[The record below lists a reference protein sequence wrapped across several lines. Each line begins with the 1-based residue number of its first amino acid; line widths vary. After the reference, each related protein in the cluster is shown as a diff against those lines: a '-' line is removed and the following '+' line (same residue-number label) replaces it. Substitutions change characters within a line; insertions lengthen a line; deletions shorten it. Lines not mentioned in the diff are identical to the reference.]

1 MICRIKKSQNDFFF
15 RLIKVNLFHYLILRN
30 KGRCQK
36 KDRRM
41 KHPKMYYMMSK
52 VKNNT
57 G

>member
-36 KDRRM
+36 KIE
-41 KHPKMYYMMSK
+41 
-52 VKNNT
+52 